1 MECKNYANCS
11 FVGCCQAANKATSV
25 EGFVN
30 MYCKG
35 SRMSDCVRLKISS
48 KYGKENVPKNMM
60 PNGYPMPGT
69 TKDGWSDIAKNFS
82 SYI

>member
-1 MECKNYANCS
+1 MECKNFAACS
-11 FVGCCQAANKATSV
+11 FVGCCKEYHKETSV

-30 MYCKG
+30 IYCRG
-35 SRMSDCVRLKISS
+35 NRMNDCVRLKISS

-60 PNGYPMPGT
+60 PNGYPLPGT
-69 TKDGWSDIAKNFS
+69 KKDDWSDVAKNFS